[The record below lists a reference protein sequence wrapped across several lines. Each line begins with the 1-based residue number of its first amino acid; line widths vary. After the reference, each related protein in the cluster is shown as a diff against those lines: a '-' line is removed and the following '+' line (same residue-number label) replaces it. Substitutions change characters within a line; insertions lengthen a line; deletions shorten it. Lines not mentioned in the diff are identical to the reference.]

1 MIEFAFQSAWLRKS
15 SDFDYPA
22 CPVVSP
28 PSAFLPPII
37 VIVPPMPPSV
47 LISIICPP
55 DHVRSVVPSSLT
67 HSGIVISGTTKMT
80 TDREGGRQAVGP
92 MTAAPYLSQD
102 EMVVIINFALMVI
115 KIHFKCMEFVTGDI
129 YQIFT
134 ITPMK

>member
-1 MIEFAFQSAWLRKS
+1 
-15 SDFDYPA
+15 
-22 CPVVSP
+22 
-28 PSAFLPPII
+28 
-37 VIVPPMPPSV
+37 MPPSV

-55 DHVRSVVPSSLT
+55 DHVRSFLARSLT

-80 TDREGGRQAVGP
+80 TDREGGRERERQAVGP
-92 MTAAPYLSQD
+92 MTVTPYLSQD
-102 EMVVIINFALMVI
+102 EMVVVINFALMVI